1 MGFGNGK
8 VLKLEFN
15 LLNLDKESSVVDQAM
30 RAAELNNLMQIG
42 EKINESQ
49 DSQIFFVSTKHPK
62 MQKVWTEHGEAIIAA
77 CDKPVIFYKHK
88 DSIEMQY
95 LATGLL
101 Q

>member
-1 MGFGNGK
+1 
-8 VLKLEFN
+8 
-15 LLNLDKESSVVDQAM
+15 
-30 RAAELNNLMQIG
+30 
-42 EKINESQ
+42 
-49 DSQIFFVSTKHPK
+49 

-95 LATGLL
+95 LATGIL